1 MPPERKPNQ
10 FARLA
15 AVLTLILAFLVV
27 IVTIATSSGDSG
39 DSGSSGDEGSGIA
52 TTGDGEPTAKGE
64 RAVEE
69 GVWIVREGDTLVSI
83 SEETGIDIDSLIDL
97 NPDIDPQTLSTG
109 QRIALREALTETTAS
124 GSDADG
130 DVVNEGAGIGDGTG
144 EGDGG
149 PTQDSG
155 TTTSGD

>member
-1 MPPERKPNQ
+1 MSVRGQ
-10 FARLA
+10 ILVARLGEMREP
-15 AVLTLILAFLVV
+15 VDLA
-27 IVTIATSSGDSG
+27 IVQ
-39 DSGSSGDEGSGIA
+39 
-52 TTGDGEPTAKGE
+52 
-64 RAVEE
+64 RRFVEE

-83 SEETGIDIDSLIDL
+83 SEETGIDSDSLIDL